1 MEAGASTTASS
12 APKVEIHLEDV
23 PLWEEFCGATN
34 EMIVSRPGRMMFPA
48 IRVRIGGLDPNALYT
63 VLLAFRQLG
72 DTRWKYVDGEWKSG
86 KRQFTLAITAP
97 SARIL
102 INLKA
107 AKQGEIRVAL
117 IPGVGVAG
125 VDSFPMFYRSR
136 LE

>member
-34 EMIVSRPGRMMFPA
+34 EMIVSRTGRMMFPA
-48 IRVRIGGLDPNALYT
+48 IRARIGGLDPNALYT

-86 KRQFTLAITAP
+86 KRQFTLPTPAP
-97 SARIL
+97 NARIV
-102 INLKA
+102 INPKETSKGIKRML
-107 AKQGEIRVAL
+107 AL
-117 IPGVGVAG
+117 
-125 VDSFPMFYRSR
+125 
-136 LE
+136 

>member
-1 MEAGASTTASS
+1 MMEAGASTT

-48 IRVRIGGLDPNALYT
+48 IRARIGGLDPNALYT

-86 KRQFTLAITAP
+86 KRQFTLPTPAP
-97 SARIL
+97 NARIV
-102 INLKA
+102 INPKETSKGIKRML
-107 AKQGEIRVAL
+107 AL
-117 IPGVGVAG
+117 
-125 VDSFPMFYRSR
+125 
-136 LE
+136 

>member
-1 MEAGASTTASS
+1 MEAGASTT

-48 IRVRIGGLDPNALYT
+48 IRARIGGLDPNALYT

-86 KRQFTLAITAP
+86 KRQF
-97 SARIL
+97 
-102 INLKA
+102 LKSSHSST
-107 AKQGEIRVAL
+107 ECSDRH
-117 IPGVGVAG
+117 
-125 VDSFPMFYRSR
+125 
-136 LE
+136 

>member
-1 MEAGASTTASS
+1 MEAGASTT

-48 IRVRIGGLDPNALYT
+48 IRARIGGLDPNALYT

-86 KRQFTLAITAP
+86 KRQFNRPTPAP
-97 SARIL
+97 SARIVNNPKVSSKGIRHTLALESRAPKKVL
-102 INLKA
+102 I
-107 AKQGEIRVAL
+107 
-117 IPGVGVAG
+117 
-125 VDSFPMFYRSR
+125 SRSK
-136 LE
+136 L